1 MFGLWNDIDCC
12 ILCISRNRMQGSA
25 VGDARRSR
33 GTSCD
38 TRSATDQSSTMTSS
52 KKRKGHREIPRNLQ
66 GGQCVDNSKGEVLD
80 PAQERND
87 LILHLWDTKDSPN
100 LWLTPTSQKSASYVE
115 LRPICHE
122 AVARDHVLM
131 WGPIRLNEGSVRGR
145 SDKRVQKDFPKQQ
158 NGIWLNGVF
167 VQSGAF
173 VVHPGNFS
181 SLQRCDFLYKGK

>member
-1 MFGLWNDIDCC
+1 MFGLWNDIGCC
-12 ILCISRNRMQGSA
+12 ILCISRNRMLIILLDSQGSA

-66 GGQCVDNSKGEVLD
+66 GGKCVDNSKGEVLD

-87 LILHLWDTKDSPN
+87 LILHLWDTKDSPH

-122 AVARDHVLM
+122 AVARDHVLNV
-131 WGPIRLNEGSVRGR
+131 GTNSTERGVDKGSV
-145 SDKRVQKDFPKQQ
+145 
-158 NGIWLNGVF
+158 W
-167 VQSGAF
+167 
-173 VVHPGNFS
+173 
-181 SLQRCDFLYKGK
+181 